1 MDSISLNHFTKP
13 RFGISYWLSTTKSN
27 DIQMAVEGAI
37 CSFSV
42 EGLETYSL
50 MIFGAL
56 AVGLFSVFGG
66 KFFKKSED
74 VEDIQ
79 VPSLT

>member
-1 MDSISLNHFTKP
+1 
-13 RFGISYWLSTTKSN
+13 
-27 DIQMAVEGAI
+27 MAVEGAI

-50 MIFGAL
+50 MVFGAL

-66 KFFKKSED
+66 KFFKKSEHD
-74 VEDIQ
+74 EDIQ

>member
-1 MDSISLNHFTKP
+1 
-13 RFGISYWLSTTKSN
+13 
-27 DIQMAVEGAI
+27 MAAEGAI

-50 MIFGAL
+50 IVFGTL
-56 AVGLFSVFGG
+56 AAGLFSVFGG
-66 KFFKKSED
+66 KFFKKSEN

-79 VPSLT
+79 IPSLT

>member
-1 MDSISLNHFTKP
+1 
-13 RFGISYWLSTTKSN
+13 
-27 DIQMAVEGAI
+27 
-37 CSFSV
+37 
-42 EGLETYSL
+42 

>member
-1 MDSISLNHFTKP
+1 
-13 RFGISYWLSTTKSN
+13 
-27 DIQMAVEGAI
+27 MAVEGAI

-56 AVGLFSVFGG
+56 AVGMFSVFGG
-66 KFFKKSED
+66 KFFKKSKNDE
-74 VEDIQ
+74 ELE

>member
-1 MDSISLNHFTKP
+1 
-13 RFGISYWLSTTKSN
+13 
-27 DIQMAVEGAI
+27 MAVEGAV

-56 AVGLFSVFGG
+56 AVGLASVFGG
-66 KFFKKSED
+66 KFFKKSDTDE
-74 VEDIQ
+74 EIIIE
-79 VPSLT
+79 SITWKKN